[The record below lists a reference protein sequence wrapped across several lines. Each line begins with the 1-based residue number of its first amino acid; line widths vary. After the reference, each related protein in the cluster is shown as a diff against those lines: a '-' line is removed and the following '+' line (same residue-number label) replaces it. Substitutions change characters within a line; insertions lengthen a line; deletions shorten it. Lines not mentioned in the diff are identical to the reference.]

1 MSDLRN
7 CGMIICASRPFECY
21 SKYAA
26 QDSVSGNDEDDMQV
40 IPEPNSQDEMDAAFL
55 ADVRTY
61 GMPKS

>member
-1 MSDLRN
+1 
-7 CGMIICASRPFECY
+7 MIICASRPFECY